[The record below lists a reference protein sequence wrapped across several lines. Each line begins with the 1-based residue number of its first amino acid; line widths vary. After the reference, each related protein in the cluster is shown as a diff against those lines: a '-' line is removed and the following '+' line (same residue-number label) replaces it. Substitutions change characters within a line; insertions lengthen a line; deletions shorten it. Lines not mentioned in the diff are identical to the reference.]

1 MEKTK
6 LFGTGALQ
14 VSLVTLNTYLIAT
27 GNLWAVLVVSF
38 SISFV
43 WSFNVKRVAFGNL
56 RDRIT
61 YSAGAAIGGAVGLL
75 VGKLLEG

>member
-56 RDRIT
+56 WDRFA
-61 YSAGAAIGGAVGLL
+61 YSAGAAIGGVVGLL
-75 VGKLLEG
+75 VGKLLGG